1 MCRSPNTPESIGLPV
16 IPTNSNANMWK
27 TPHNLPTIG
36 RFGGSGNI
44 ESHTYNGCNMVPPY
58 LGAVNDTNSS
68 FVQQQPPMTNA
79 TAIGGSMH
87 NYPSQTIYSQ
97 PQAPIMQ
104 NQIHYSQA
112 IVHTSL
118 TQNYTVQGPKY
129 RVAYW
134 QDAPPQIPPPVQAD
148 PKANVQPLMDSNMIA
163 ETIRLH
169 FGIRPRPLDRL
180 VYRKPYPN
188 WIYKIPLSR
197 GYKTPNFSNF
207 LLRMENLQWNILA
220 VYGPM

>member
-1 MCRSPNTPESIGLPV
+1 
-16 IPTNSNANMWK
+16 
-27 TPHNLPTIG
+27 
-36 RFGGSGNI
+36 
-44 ESHTYNGCNMVPPY
+44 
-58 LGAVNDTNSS
+58 
-68 FVQQQPPMTNA
+68 
-79 TAIGGSMH
+79 
-87 NYPSQTIYSQ
+87 
-97 PQAPIMQ
+97 MQ
-104 NQIHYSQA
+104 NQIHYSQP

-118 TQNYTVQGPKY
+118 TQNYTVQGPEY

-220 VYGPM
+220 VYEPMWWGQQNEYYKLQPFPLSLTGATFSWYSSLAPNSIHAWADIERLFLWSFL